1 MSYEKEIGRIGEQLV
16 ADWLKT
22 KGYIIVKQNFRCD
35 YGEIDIVA
43 ENPKTVVFVE
53 VKTRKEN
60 SLTAPK
66 DAVDFNKRRKIAITA
81 KTFLKQ
87 AFLSDM
93 NYRFDVAEVTYKVAE
108 DQSPKFILNYIK
120 NAFFVDLGED

>member
-1 MSYEKEIGRIGEQLV
+1 MSYQKEIGRIGEQLV

-22 KGYIIVKQNFRCD
+22 KGYIIVRQNFSTG

-60 SLTAPK
+60 SLVAPK
-66 DAVDFNKRRKIAITA
+66 DAVSYSKQIKLAKTA
-81 KTFLKQ
+81 KIFLQRAYMK
-87 AFLSDM
+87 
-93 NYRFDVAEVTYKVAE
+93 NIPYRFDVAEVTYKTNE
-108 DQSPKFILNYIK
+108 DGQLKYSLNYIK
-120 NAFFVDLGED
+120 NAFAHNLFED

>member
-16 ADWLKT
+16 ADWLKA
-22 KGYIIVKQNFRCD
+22 KGNIIVKQNFRCD
-35 YGEIDIVA
+35 FGEIDIVA
-43 ENPKTVVFVE
+43 ENPKTVIFVE

-66 DAVDFNKRRKIAITA
+66 DAVDFNKQRKIAATA
-81 KTFLKQ
+81 KVFLKQ

-93 NYRFDVAEVTYKVAE
+93 NYRFDVAEVTYRVAE
-108 DQSPKFILNYIK
+108 DETLKYSLNYIK
-120 NAFFVDLGED
+120 NAFFVDLGKD